1 MADWNAYYA
10 SHTASPEEA
19 VGLIRS
25 GDRVVVGHACG
36 EPSCLLDALVQN
48 AAAYENVEIVHMV
61 AMGKAEYCRPEYAG
75 AFRHNALFVGGATRD
90 AVFEGRGDFTP
101 CFFWEVP
108 GFFRDPDVLPV
119 DVALIQV
126 TPPDEN
132 GNCSLGVSVDYTYQ
146 AVQQARTVIAQ
157 VNDQMPFTLGLHSTV
172 PVEQITCFV
181 PRSTPVIE
189 LSPPSIGPVEEA
201 IGRNC
206 AALIRDGDT
215 LQLGIGAI
223 PDAVLRFLGDKNDL
237 GIHSEMFSDGVVELV
252 ERGVINNRRKT
263 LQPGKSVAAFLM
275 GTRRLYDYAHRNP
288 AVMMAP
294 VDYVNDPRVI
304 CQNDNMVSINSC
316 VQVDL
321 MGQAAS
327 ETVGYKQI
335 SGTGGQVDFIRGAA
349 MSRGGR
355 SILAFPSTVKGRTSK
370 IVPLLDEGAA
380 VTTSRDDVDYVVT
393 EYGAAHLKGRTLRDR
408 ARALIQIAH
417 PDFRPDLI
425 RHFIR
430 RFHCA
435 W

>member
-206 AALIRDGDT
+206 AALNRDGDT

-380 VTTSRDDVDYVVT
+380 VTNSRDDVDYVVT

-430 RFHCA
+430 RFHCD

>member
-237 GIHSEMFSDGVVELV
+237 GIHSEMVSDGVVELV

-294 VDYVNDPRVI
+294 VDYVNDPRII

-355 SILAFPSTVKGRTSK
+355 AILAFPSTVKGRTSK

-425 RHFIR
+425 RHFTR
-430 RFHCA
+430 RFHCD

>member
-48 AAAYENVEIVHMV
+48 AAAYENVESGHMV

-430 RFHCA
+430 RFHCD

>member
-1 MADWNAYYA
+1 
-10 SHTASPEEA
+10 
-19 VGLIRS
+19 
-25 GDRVVVGHACG
+25 
-36 EPSCLLDALVQN
+36 
-48 AAAYENVEIVHMV
+48 MV

-430 RFHCA
+430 RFHCD

>member
-294 VDYVNDPRVI
+294 VDYVNDPRII

-355 SILAFPSTVKGRTSK
+355 AILAFPSTVKGRTSK

-380 VTTSRDDVDYVVT
+380 VTTSRDDVDYIVT

-425 RHFIR
+425 RHFTR
-430 RFHCA
+430 RFHCD

>member
-294 VDYVNDPRVI
+294 VDYVNDPRII

-355 SILAFPSTVKGRTSK
+355 AILAVPSTVKGRTSK

-425 RHFIR
+425 RHFTR
-430 RFHCA
+430 RFHCD

>member
-380 VTTSRDDVDYVVT
+380 VTTSRDDVDLVVT
-393 EYGAAHLKGRTLRDR
+393 ENGAAHLKGRTLRDR

-430 RFHCA
+430 RFHCD

>member
-157 VNDQMPFTLGLHSTV
+157 VNDRMPFTLGLHSTV
-172 PVEQITCFV
+172 PVEQIACFV

-425 RHFIR
+425 RHFTR
-430 RFHCA
+430 RFHCDF
-435 W
+435 

>member
-1 MADWNAYYA
+1 M
-10 SHTASPEEA
+10 
-19 VGLIRS
+19 
-25 GDRVVVGHACG
+25 
-36 EPSCLLDALVQN
+36 
-48 AAAYENVEIVHMV
+48 
-61 AMGKAEYCRPEYAG
+61 
-75 AFRHNALFVGGATRD
+75 
-90 AVFEGRGDFTP
+90 
-101 CFFWEVP
+101 
-108 GFFRDPDVLPV
+108 
-119 DVALIQV
+119 ALIQV
-126 TPPDEN
+126 SPPDEH
-132 GNCSLGVSVDYTYQ
+132 GYCSLGVSVDYTKT
-146 AVQQARTVIAQ
+146 AAEEADLVIAQ
-157 VNDQMPFTLGLHSTV
+157 VNQNMPRTLGDSFLHVTRFDCI
-172 PVEQITCFV
+172 VESC
-181 PRSTPVIE
+181 TPVIE
-189 LSPPSIGPVEEA
+189 LPPPKISQVERA
-201 IGRNC
+201 IGQNV
-206 AALIRDGDT
+206 AQLVRDGDT

-430 RFHCA
+430 RFHCD

>member
-408 ARALIQIAH
+408 ARAIIQIAH

-430 RFHCA
+430 RFHCD

>member
-101 CFFWEVP
+101 CFFW
-108 GFFRDPDVLPV
+108 DPDVLPV

-430 RFHCA
+430 RFHCD

>member
-126 TPPDEN
+126 TLPDEN

-430 RFHCA
+430 RFHCD

>member
-304 CQNDNMVSINSC
+304 SQNDNMVSINSC

-355 SILAFPSTVKGRTSK
+355 AILAFPSTVKGRTSK

-430 RFHCA
+430 RFHCD

>member
-294 VDYVNDPRVI
+294 VDYVNDPRII

-425 RHFIR
+425 RHFTR
-430 RFHCA
+430 RFHCD

>member
-380 VTTSRDDVDYVVT
+380 VTNSRDDVDYVVT
-393 EYGAAHLKGRTLRDR
+393 ESGAAHLKGRTLRDR

-430 RFHCA
+430 RFHCD

>member
-172 PVEQITCFV
+172 PVVQITCFV

-355 SILAFPSTVKGRTSK
+355 AILAFPSTVKGRTSK

-380 VTTSRDDVDYVVT
+380 VTTSRDDVDYIVT

-425 RHFIR
+425 RHFTR
-430 RFHCA
+430 RFHCD

>member
-61 AMGKAEYCRPEYAG
+61 TMGKAEYCRPEYAG

-425 RHFIR
+425 RHFTR
-430 RFHCA
+430 RFHCD

>member
-380 VTTSRDDVDYVVT
+380 VTTSRDDVDYVIT

-430 RFHCA
+430 RFHCD

>member
-380 VTTSRDDVDYVVT
+380 VTTCLLYTSPSPRD
-393 EYGAAHLKGRTLRDR
+393 A
-408 ARALIQIAH
+408 
-417 PDFRPDLI
+417 
-425 RHFIR
+425 
-430 RFHCA
+430 
-435 W
+435 

>member
-294 VDYVNDPRVI
+294 VDYVIDPRVI
-304 CQNDNMVSINSC
+304 CQHDNMVSINSC

-430 RFHCA
+430 RFHCD

>member
-157 VNDQMPFTLGLHSTV
+157 VNDRMPFTLGLHSTV
-172 PVEQITCFV
+172 PVEQIACFV

-355 SILAFPSTVKGRTSK
+355 AILAFPSTVKGRTSK

-425 RHFIR
+425 RHFTR
-430 RFHCA
+430 RFHCD

>member
-275 GTRRLYDYAHRNP
+275 GTRSLYDYAHRNP

-430 RFHCA
+430 RFHCD

>member
-380 VTTSRDDVDYVVT
+380 VTTSQDDVDYVVT

-430 RFHCA
+430 RFHCD

>member
-294 VDYVNDPRVI
+294 VYYVNDPRII

-355 SILAFPSTVKGRTSK
+355 AILAFPSTVKGRTSK

-425 RHFIR
+425 RHFTR
-430 RFHCA
+430 RFHCD